1 MKVIEF
7 IKRNISVFSIVNFIF
22 LIFILFIQFC
32 SGEATGCAKGWL
44 FLGKLFF
51 IFCICILFTLDFILK
66 KAIKNRVYLNFLQ
79 IFILVFIYLYYLIS
93 YN

>member
-7 IKRNISVFSIVNFIF
+7 IKRNISVFSIINFIF

-51 IFCICILFTLDFILK
+51 IFCICILILLGFILK
-66 KAIKNRVYLNFLQ
+66 KLIKNRLHLNFLQ
-79 IFILVFIYLYYLIS
+79 LLILVLIYIYYS
-93 YN
+93 FYK

>member
-7 IKRNISVFSIVNFIF
+7 IKRNSSVFSIVNFIF

-51 IFCICILFTLDFILK
+51 IFCICILISLDFILK
-66 KAIKNRVYLNFLQ
+66 KLIKNRLYLNFLQ
-79 IFILVFIYLYYLIS
+79 LLILVLIYIYYS
-93 YN
+93 FYK